1 MGKIVRI
8 VVSIAMALGV
18 AALVLAPSAPAMAVQ
33 TPQDRLVSP
42 LPVSWTPSAVDG
54 SVQSIVQVGNTVLMG
69 GDFTQVEAAGS
80 TTVLSRPDILAF
92 DATTGALSTTFQP
105 QLDGEVEVIVPSA
118 DGKSVY
124 VGGQFHTVNG
134 KTTKSLT
141 RLSLSDGTTVSAF
154 KTPSMNGKVKDLRL
168 TGGRPVGGR
177 LLHHHRRVAQT
188 GLATINP
195 TTGAV
200 TPYMQQ
206 QVAGTWNGGTTTVA
220 KIDVTPDGSKLL
232 GIGNFTTVGGASR
245 PQAFMLDL
253 TGPSAQLANWQ
264 TNFYTSKCSNSFDSY
279 LRDLDISPDGS
290 YAVISTTG
298 AYGGQ
303 TSACDETSR
312 WEMGATGSGLTPTW
326 TDYTGGDTTYAV
338 AITG

>member
-42 LPVSWTPSAVDG
+42 LPVNWTPSAVDG

-92 DATTGALSTTFQP
+92 DATTGALSTTFLP
-105 QLDGEVEVIVPSA
+105 QLDGEVEVIIPSA

-141 RLSLSDGTTVSAF
+141 KLSLSDGTTVTAF
-154 KTPSMNGKVKDLRL
+154 KTPS
-168 TGGRPVGGR
+168 
-177 LLHHHRRVAQT
+177 
-188 GLATINP
+188 
-195 TTGAV
+195 
-200 TPYMQQ
+200 
-206 QVAGTWNGGTTTVA
+206 
-220 KIDVTPDGSKLL
+220 
-232 GIGNFTTVGGASR
+232 
-245 PQAFMLDL
+245 
-253 TGPSAQLANWQ
+253 
-264 TNFYTSKCSNSFDSY
+264 
-279 LRDLDISPDGS
+279 
-290 YAVISTTG
+290 
-298 AYGGQ
+298 
-303 TSACDETSR
+303 
-312 WEMGATGSGLTPTW
+312 
-326 TDYTGGDTTYAV
+326 
-338 AITG
+338 